1 MCVLSS
7 RGKCEP
13 VRTICLASWLL
24 WLAACS
30 TIPQETE
37 AKLEPVPVVTESAQP
52 AAPPPQ
58 SISPPQ
64 THVAILDPDND
75 ADALA
80 RHWQALLETSDDA
93 LNSNDVGYYIDI
105 LEARLI
111 QQVRDNSVSVTRKG
125 NTFTLLIAGSETFD
139 SNRSRLKPG
148 VKDSLASI
156 TGILEEYRNIL
167 ISIFGHTDSAGDAR
181 YNQRLSEWRAQS
193 VAQYLIDGGVAARR
207 MVIIGYGET
216 RPSATNETAE
226 GRSRNRRV
234 ELLLAPLAK

>member
-75 ADALA
+75 VDALA

-93 LNSNDVGYYIDI
+93 LNSDDVGYYIDI

-111 QQVRDNSVSVTRKG
+111 QQVRDNGVSVTSST
-125 NTFTLLIAGSETFD
+125 TFC
-139 SNRSRLKPG
+139 
-148 VKDSLASI
+148 
-156 TGILEEYRNIL
+156 
-167 ISIFGHTDSAGDAR
+167 
-181 YNQRLSEWRAQS
+181 
-193 VAQYLIDGGVAARR
+193 
-207 MVIIGYGET
+207 
-216 RPSATNETAE
+216 
-226 GRSRNRRV
+226 
-234 ELLLAPLAK
+234 

>member
-1 MCVLSS
+1 MGVLSS
-7 RGKCEP
+7 RGKCGP
-13 VRTICLASWLL
+13 MRTICLASWLL

-30 TIPQETE
+30 TIPLQTE
-37 AKLEPVPVVTESAQP
+37 AKLEPVPVATESAQP

-58 SISPPQ
+58 STGPPQ
-64 THVAILDPDND
+64 IQVAILDPDDD

-105 LEARLI
+105 LEGRLI
-111 QQVRDNSVSVTRKG
+111 QQGRDNSVSVTRKG
-125 NTFTLLIAGSETFD
+125 NTFTLLITGSEAFD
-139 SNRSRLKPG
+139 SNRSRLKPE
-148 VKDSLASI
+148 VRDSLASI

-193 VAQYLIDGGVAARR
+193 VARYLIDGGVAAKR
-207 MVIIGYGET
+207 MAIIGYGET